1 MPATCLAHLFL
12 LDSFLTLKVQKSMDT
27 SCRILVWKYPARNH
41 KT

>member
-1 MPATCLAHLFL
+1 
-12 LDSFLTLKVQKSMDT
+12 MDT